1 MKQTERLLEHLK
13 HFGSI
18 QPMQAWT
25 QLGIYRLASR
35 IHDLR
40 EDGHAIEKR
49 MVTIT
54 NRWGE
59 EVRFAQYEMQKGA
72 NASSAHS

>member
-13 HFGSI
+13 HFDSVE
-18 QPMQAWT
+18 PMQAWT

-40 EDGHAIEKR
+40 KEGHAIEKR
-49 MVTIT
+49 MVTTT

-59 EVRFAQYEMQKGA
+59 EVRFAQYEMQKNDDA
-72 NASSAHS
+72 AATHS